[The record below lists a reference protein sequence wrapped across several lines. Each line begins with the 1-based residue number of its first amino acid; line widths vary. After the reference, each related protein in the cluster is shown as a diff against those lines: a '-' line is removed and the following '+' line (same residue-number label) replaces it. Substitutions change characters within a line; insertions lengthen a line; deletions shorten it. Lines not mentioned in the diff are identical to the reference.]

1 MQNVYACR
9 LDIPAEQTDSALGI
23 AAQWLWRDGANP
35 DKWEELSAETSA
47 GEGRATRT
55 SREEH
60 ATGELWDAT
69 LTHPHHDDESVT
81 VVARI
86 EVLSQEGKPTSF
98 LNTIE
103 LRRDEGDLQPIK
115 VPINAPRLTRE
126 VLSECESVDGG
137 KRLSESPVLLQAK
150 DVAAFTEFLFSPER
164 RLPVVLATYDTRLD
178 TRYVD
183 EGKLAR
189 ELAGL
194 GHVFFTDY
202 GLPANELTSEV
213 GQDLSAWGGAVRIW
227 WPGVTP
233 SSGRYE
239 NPLFVPRRLTRADG
253 APNPGVGTHRV
264 KERIW
269 RVASDSM
276 FQPASHREVKRAIR
290 VSHLKGARDADEF
303 VEALEQAMTDHEQ
316 EKAHSA
322 KLQKENDQL
331 RDQIEGLKLELDD
344 VRGQFGVFEAAQAE
358 NIGSQE
364 EDGYEPKTVADAVE
378 YASVHFENLDF
389 HSRAFESAADSPFTR
404 PELILE
410 DLRKLNELAGLER
423 QPNGIGKGRKDAAE
437 EMGLTW
443 RGGVSQTA
451 RGKYPAEYSVVW
463 RGERVE
469 LGPHVNLGSGNG
481 AGNIARIYFYCHE
494 AEEPSER
501 CYVIGHVGRKLPDS
515 TTG

>member
-9 LDIPAEQTDSALGI
+9 LDVPAEQTDSALGV
-23 AAQWLWRDGANP
+23 AAKWLWRGGANP
-35 DKWEELSAETSA
+35 DQWEELSAEAATD
-47 GEGRATRT
+47 EGRATRT

-69 LTHPHHDDESVT
+69 LTHPHHDDGSVT

-86 EVLSQEGKPTSF
+86 EILSQEGKPTSF

-103 LRRDEGDLQPIK
+103 LRRDEGDLQPIR

-137 KRLSESPVLLQAK
+137 RRLAETPVLLQAK
-150 DVAAFTEFLFSPER
+150 DVSAFAEFLFNPER

-178 TRYVD
+178 ARYID
-183 EGKLAR
+183 EDKLAI

-194 GHVFFTDY
+194 AHVFFTDY

-253 APNPGVGTHRV
+253 APNLGVGTHRV

-290 VSHLKGARDADEF
+290 VSHLKGARDASEYA
-303 VEALEQAMTDHEQ
+303 EEL
-316 EKAHSA
+316 EKAWDERDAAEARSA
-322 KLQKENDQL
+322 ALQAKAD
-331 RDQIEGLKLELDD
+331 RLERELEA
-344 VRGQFGVFEAAQAE
+344 VREQFGVYETAQKTDLPTV
-358 NIGSQE
+358 E
-364 EDGYEPKTVADAVE
+364 EEVYEPSSVADAVQ
-378 YASVHFENLDF
+378 YAAGRFRNLEF
-389 HSRAFESAADSPFTR
+389 TPQAHKSAGECPFVR
-404 PELILE
+404 PNQILE
-410 DLRKLNELAGLER
+410 GLGKLNELAGLEKR
-423 QPNGIGKGRKDAAE
+423 DGGSGKRRDKAAE
-437 EMGLTW
+437 ELGLQW
-443 RGGVSQTA
+443 RSDVGDGA
-451 RGKYPAEYSVVW
+451 RGKHSEKYTVLW
-463 RGERVE
+463 REEKVE
-469 LGPHVNLGSGNG
+469 LGPHINFGSGRG
-481 AGNIARIYFYCHE
+481 AASIARVYFYCHE
-494 AEEPSER
+494 AEDPSER
-501 CYVIGHVGRKLPDS
+501 CFVIGHVGRHLPDS